1 MKTNTQKLFLI
12 VFSITLFWSCSKNES
27 TSDLPVIT
35 NPSASDVSNI
45 TDSTA
50 SLNVTITSE
59 GASAITTKGV
69 CWSTA
74 HNPTIAD
81 NKTSNRHGTGYAP
94 INKIT
99 DISDNLTFTATLT
112 GLSAGTNYYVRV
124 YATNSSGTAYSD
136 EITITTTGTFS
147 GTVTDIDGNVYN
159 VVKIG
164 NQYWMKENLKTTRYK
179 DGTTIPTGLSNAAW
193 QATTTGAYAIYNNG
207 TANNTT
213 YGKLYN
219 WYAVNTG
226 KLAPAGWHV
235 ATDAEWTTLTSFL
248 GGESV
253 AGDKMKAINL
263 WASHLG
269 ITNTNS
275 SGFTGLPAGYRSN
288 NGLFGGIGYYAYFWS
303 STEDGNGNAKYRY
316 LNYNTSYA
324 YTGNAYKEGGSSVRC
339 VRD

>member
-1 MKTNTQKLFLI
+1 MKTKLKPFLI
-12 VFSITLFWSCSKNES
+12 MLAGLLFSISCSKNEG
-27 TSDLPVIT
+27 TSPLPVIT

-50 SLNVTITSE
+50 SINVTITSE
-59 GASAITTKGV
+59 GASAITAKGV

-81 NKTSNRHGTGYAP
+81 DKTSNRHGAGYIP
-94 INKIT
+94 TNKIT
-99 DISDNLTFTATLT
+99 DISDNLTFTAVLT

-124 YATNSSGTAYSD
+124 YATNSSGTAYSE

-147 GTVTDIDGNVYN
+147 GTVTDVDGNVYQA
-159 VVKIG
+159 VQIG
-164 NQYWMKENLKTTRYK
+164 TQVWMKENLKTTRYK
-179 DGTTIPTGLSNAAW
+179 DGTTIPTGLSNAEW
-193 QATTTGAYAIYNNG
+193 LATTTGAYTIYNNNA
-207 TANNTT
+207 ANNTT

-219 WYAVNTG
+219 WHAVNTG

-235 ATDAEWTTLTSFL
+235 PTDAEWTTLITFL

-253 AGDKMKAINL
+253 AGNKMKAITL
-263 WASHLG
+263 WGPHPG

-275 SGFTGLPAGYRSN
+275 SGFTALPAGKRSDI
-288 NGLFGGIGYYAYFWS
+288 GPYGGIGYYGYFWS
-303 STEDGNGNAKYRY
+303 STEDNNGNAWYRF
-316 LNYNTSYA
+316 LEYNTSYA
-324 YTGNAYKEGGSSVRC
+324 YRGGSYKESGSSVRC